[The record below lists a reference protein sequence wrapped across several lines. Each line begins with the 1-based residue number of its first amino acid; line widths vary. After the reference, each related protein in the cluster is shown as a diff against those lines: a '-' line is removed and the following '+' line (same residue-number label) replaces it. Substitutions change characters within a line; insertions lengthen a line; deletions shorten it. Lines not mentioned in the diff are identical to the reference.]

1 MADAGCLP
9 LDFACQAGDVV
20 SGWVGDLANSAIA
33 EFAQSLVDVS
43 IDIAA
48 ELNKWWMS
56 LPSIDL
62 QASALMQVQEDLR
75 WYVMFFAV
83 LGFLFGL
90 IRVLVS
96 NEIRSGIGTA
106 KMILNLILASS
117 AYAVGITL
125 ALQAGDAFAPWILE
139 RAQGNTTDGMAALIS
154 GTAIMA
160 LGPGPAVLLALL
172 VFLSVVANALFMI
185 LRTAMIALLAVFLPI
200 LAAGSGTEIG
210 NQAWKKAN
218 GFLIALLLYKPV
230 AATIFAVGIWMV
242 QTPSFGTSGTDAV
255 SGFLGVMTGALI
267 LILGAL
273 CLPVLIKFLVPV
285 AATGTSNMF
294 SGAGAAGLGLATG
307 AAVVSVGGMVATGG
321 ASAAATGAAATGG
334 AANAGAGALSSAVGA
349 SSAAGGGAGAGAATG
364 GTTGSAAGGG
374 STGAGSGGRGGSQ
387 AVGNGGGSGGTAS
400 SGTGASTPAGAEATP
415 AATRGPSGSRSELV
429 GSTANAFGSAAR
441 GAESVDSAV
450 EGEK

>member
-1 MADAGCLP
+1 MDSECSFTDPVCVIGGA
-9 LDFACQAGDVV
+9 V

-62 QASALMQVQEDLR
+62 QATALTQVQEDLR

-154 GTAIMA
+154 GTAIMG

-242 QTPSFGTSGTDAV
+242 QTPSFGTSGDAGTEAV
-255 SGFLGVMTGALI
+255 TGFLSVMTGALI

-349 SSAAGGGAGAGAATG
+349 SSAAGGGAGAATG
-364 GTTGSAAGGG
+364 GMTGSAAGGG
-374 STGAGSGGRGGSQ
+374 ATSASSGGRGGAQS
-387 AVGNGGGSGGTAS
+387 AGNGGGSDGTAAA
-400 SGTGASTPAGAEATP
+400 GTGASTPAGASATP
-415 AATRGPSGSRSELV
+415 AATQGPSGSRSELV
-429 GSTANAFGSAAR
+429 GSTANALGSAAR